1 MLPGCPGNT
10 TRAERNRRNSPARS
24 QRPRCVF
31 LQRNLVRSSRLG
43 LSRPTVRGIN
53 ISGVDFWHAVE
64 FSRNGRFLRNRFTG
78 FSGRFPSVFPTLP
91 DPFSGPF
98 PVRIPFPAPCWSGV
112 FRAFRRGHYVSGFP
126 PRLIIEPPDRIP
138 GTPKSIPMRGR
149 AVVVCRRCGASGCPR
164 TATAL

>member
-1 MLPGCPGNT
+1 MLPGYPGNT
-10 TRAERNRRNSPARS
+10 TRAEQTGGIIQPAHS
-24 QRPRCVF
+24 VLAVCISSKEPRPI
-31 LQRNLVRSSRLG
+31 SHTG
-43 LSRPTVRGIN
+43 PTVRGIN
-53 ISGVDFWHAVE
+53 ISGVDFWHTVE

-126 PRLIIEPPDRIP
+126 RRLIIELPGRIP

-149 AVVVCRRCGASGCPR
+149 AVVVCRRCGASGCR
-164 TATAL
+164 RSATAP